1 MIPQSHSTTF
11 NFWIMRIYLIKW
23 QKQGKRRWGIL
34 RKTIYSKVQKLYLN
48 NKNITERFEELVL
61 PIFTQIIT
69 L

>member
-23 QKQGKRRWGIL
+23 QKQGKRRWAIL
-34 RKTIYSKVQKLYLN
+34 RKTIYRKAQKLYLN
-48 NKNITERFEELVL
+48 NKNITDKFDELVL

>member
-23 QKQGKRRWGIL
+23 QKQGKRRWVIL

>member
-23 QKQGKRRWGIL
+23 QKQGKPRWVIL

>member
-23 QKQGKRRWGIL
+23 QKQGKRRWVIL
-34 RKTIYSKVQKLYLN
+34 RKTIYRKVQKLYLN
-48 NKNITERFEELVL
+48 NKNITDKFEELVL
-61 PIFTQIIT
+61 LIFTQIIT

>member
-1 MIPQSHSTTF
+1 MIPQIHSTTF
-11 NFWIMRIYLIKW
+11 NCWIMRIYLIKW
-23 QKQGKRRWGIL
+23 QKQGKRRWVIL